1 MDSSRYVS
9 YVVIQAVIEAVIEA
23 IEMMERARRN
33 PRARWPG
40 PE

>member
-9 YVVIQAVIEAVIEA
+9 YVVIQAVIEA
-23 IEMMERARRN
+23 IEMIERARRN
-33 PRARWPG
+33 PRAKWPG